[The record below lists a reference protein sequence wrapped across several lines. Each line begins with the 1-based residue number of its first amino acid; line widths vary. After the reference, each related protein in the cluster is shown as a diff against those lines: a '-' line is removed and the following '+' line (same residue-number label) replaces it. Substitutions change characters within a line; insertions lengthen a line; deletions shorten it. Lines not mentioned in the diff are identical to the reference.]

1 MERIREENN
10 YQFKILTIPNI
21 LSTIRISL
29 IPIIAWLYLIK
40 KNYLLT
46 GALVLFSGITDVVDG
61 WIARRFNM
69 ISDLG
74 KVLDPIADKATQAVV
89 VILLATRFHLM
100 LLPLIFGVIKELFMA
115 ISGCLVVKRC
125 GVVLGAEWHGK
136 LATVM
141 LTLTMSLHLLWHE
154 ITPEISA
161 VTIILSSVAIVL
173 SLVLY
178 AIRNLS
184 RLNEKTSRQRCS

>member
-1 MERIREENN
+1 MERIRDENN
-10 YQFKILTIPNI
+10 YQYKILTIPNI
-21 LSTIRISL
+21 LSTFRISL
-29 IPIIAWLYLIK
+29 IPIIVWLYLIK

-74 KVLDPIADKATQAVV
+74 KVLDPIADKSTQAVV
-89 VILLATRFHLM
+89 VMLLATRFHLM
-100 LLPLIFGVIKELFMA
+100 LLPLIVGVIKEIFMA

-141 LTLTMSLHLLWHE
+141 LTLTMALHLLWYE
-154 ITPEISA
+154 ITPKFSTA
-161 VTIILSSVAIVL
+161 TIMLSSIAIVL

-184 RLNEKTSRQRCS
+184 QLNEKSSKAEV